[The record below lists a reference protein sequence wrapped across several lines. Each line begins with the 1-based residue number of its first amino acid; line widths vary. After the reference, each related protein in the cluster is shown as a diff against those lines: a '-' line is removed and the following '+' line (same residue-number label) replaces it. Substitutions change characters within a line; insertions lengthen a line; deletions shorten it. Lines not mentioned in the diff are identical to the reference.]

1 MALGPLSQVVASERL
16 PRAIA
21 PAVERMQSI
30 PAVRTVINELLTQEW
45 DQDDFWWAMWQ
56 VPRAR
61 GIMQERVEAA
71 IAETTPPSF
80 PPDWYVV
87 GGGLHGAIAA
97 LNLKGTVCIIDP
109 NGVGGVFGLSGWNP
123 AFWLNSRN
131 RPGELGL
138 PGNQDSSLNYLP
150 GAQVQPSMLGGGEY
164 QTNAEMAFC
173 IRMALAARGVG
184 VIPQKVESIGSK
196 GELELSSGVRLK
208 GRRGCVWA
216 TGLGEP
222 KVNVDVA
229 RLRSYLARRVMTFND
244 LLSVISVRGAG
255 AARGMERPAVI
266 GANDSGCAAMEFLL
280 GLGPMAPPPRDRIQR
295 VWWLG
300 QRCETRASYEKC
312 ARSRYKGLGRSF
324 PKDVGDTDRVVPVPG
339 TVTSIRRSPSSGR
352 AGRWGLVVE
361 YVRDGF
367 GRTSEV
373 FSHII
378 LCTGYEPD
386 MTAFSDVLE
395 QDPFEDVA
403 VEGIRVGRKVSGMP
417 LYLAGPC
424 ADLPVTARERA
435 SSPALRDIPE
445 NSAAVF
451 RYGQRT
457 AMLARSIG

>member
-1 MALGPLSQVVASERL
+1 MAPGPLSQVVAAERL
-16 PRAIA
+16 PRAVA
-21 PAVERMQSI
+21 PAVGRMQNI
-30 PAVRTVINELLTQEW
+30 PAVRTAINELLTQEW
-45 DQDDFWWAMWQ
+45 NDDDFWWAMWQ

-71 IAETTPPSF
+71 IAEPTPSF

-97 LNLKGTVCIIDP
+97 LNLKGTVCIVDP

-138 PGNQDSSLNYLP
+138 PGNQESSLNYLP
-150 GAQVQPSMLGGGEY
+150 GAKVQPSMLGGGEY

-173 IRMALAARGVG
+173 IRMALAVRGVQ
-184 VIPQKVESIGSK
+184 VITAKVERIGSR
-196 GELELSSGVRLK
+196 GQLELASGVRLK

-229 RLRSYLARRVMTFND
+229 RLPPFLARRVLTFND
-244 LLSVISVRGAG
+244 LLFVISVRGAG
-255 AARGMERPAVI
+255 AVRKMERPAVI

-280 GLGPMAPPPRDRIQR
+280 GLGPTAPPPRDRIER

-300 QRCETRASYEKC
+300 QRCDTRTSYETC

-324 PKDVGDTDRVVPVPG
+324 PRGEGGAGRIVPVPG
-339 TVTSIRRSPSSGR
+339 TVTSIRMSPDS
-352 AGRWGLVVE
+352 AGFGEPGLVVE

-395 QDPFEDVA
+395 RDPFEDVA